1 MRTVQRA
8 LLLGLACLL
17 AMQLY
22 SQDVQAQI
30 EVDVTLTCESNL
42 VELDVSPGSSG
53 SDVVVC
59 TIENGAMY
67 EKTVALSLNISGNE
81 VDGSLS
87 DSQVVVPGG
96 STEEVSLTFE
106 ASIRSESADFSVDL
120 DATVEK
126 IGMIPLNQQV
136 QSTQTHSLTVSILA
150 FTSLDY
156 SATAFTL
163 NSAPGESF
171 NISAKVRNTGNT
183 PVEVDFFISNN
194 DEILAKGIDCKSEPT
209 IRDLDLNGYVD
220 QTAMQCTVSS
230 DYEKSEEVVI
240 KMYAR
245 AGTYGVATDLTYISP
260 DENVRV
266 SVEVPSEG
274 GFSSLT
280 EDLSEEDLQ
289 VLMYAGG
296 GLLLLLIVL
305 IVMVRISR
313 SRGGGGVDAWDD
325 EDFDFEL

>member
-17 AMQLY
+17 AIQLY
-22 SQDVQAQI
+22 SQDVQAQL
-30 EVDVTLTCESNL
+30 EVDVTLTCESNQ
-42 VELDVSPGSSG
+42 VELDVSPGSGG
-53 SDVVVC
+53 SESVVC
-59 TIENGAMY
+59 SIENGAMY
-67 EKTVALSLNISGNE
+67 EKTVALSLNISGND
-81 VDGSLS
+81 VDASLS
-87 DSQVVVPGG
+87 DSQVVVAAS
-96 STEEVSLTFE
+96 STEQVSLTFE
-106 ASIRSESADFSVDL
+106 AAIRSESADFSVDL

-126 IGMIPLNQQV
+126 IGMVPLNQQV

-150 FTSLDY
+150 FTELEY

-163 NSAPGESF
+163 KSAPDESF
-171 NISAKVRNTGNT
+171 NISAKVRNTGNI
-183 PVEVDFFISNN
+183 PVDVDFFISNN

-209 IRDLDLNGYVD
+209 IRDLELNGYVD

-245 AGTYGVATDLTYISP
+245 AKKTSDLEYISP
-260 DENVRV
+260 DQSVRV